1 MAEAEA
7 AMVGEMVVG
16 VKTVVME
23 AAARV
28 AAAKGCAAAS
38 EDVEAGSSSAVP
50 SAACSDESLC

>member
-28 AAAKGCAAAS
+28 AAARGCASAPATVLKMSRPGRAAQFH
-38 EDVEAGSSSAVP
+38 P
-50 SAACSDESLC
+50 QR

>member
-7 AMVGEMVVG
+7 AMVGEMVVV

-28 AAAKGCAAAS
+28 AAARGCASAPATVSKMSRPGRAAQFH
-38 EDVEAGSSSAVP
+38 P
-50 SAACSDESLC
+50 QR